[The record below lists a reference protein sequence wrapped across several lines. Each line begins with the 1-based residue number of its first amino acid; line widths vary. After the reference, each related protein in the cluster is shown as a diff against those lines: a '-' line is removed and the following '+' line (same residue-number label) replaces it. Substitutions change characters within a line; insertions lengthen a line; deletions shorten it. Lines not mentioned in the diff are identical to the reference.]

1 MAETLST
8 AKNTSVAGM
17 VEAGILTSGGGKVR
31 LLAPA
36 ELPQDWDPKADSRR
50 TVWETTHHLVR
61 VHEQGGD
68 SAAADI
74 MAHMGAD
81 AETSRDLAYRLY
93 RICDLRNRPQ
103 EALGYNALV
112 RQLGRNLR
120 PGNSGAASPDRA
132 EYVRWG
138 VSHGRHQQ

>member
-68 SAAADI
+68 SAAPDI

-93 RICDLRNRPQ
+93 RICDLRKPSSRGVGLQRP
-103 EALGYNALV
+103 GP
-112 RQLGRNLR
+112 QLGRNLR

-132 EYVRWG
+132 EYV
-138 VSHGRHQQ
+138 